1 LCGFNNLEREERL
14 SRAHEILNSNELKQ
28 AICHEILGTTFKD
41 VERAM
46 EAILK
51 ERQLTPAQE
60 EELELRKTIPEK
72 FEPEFDPDL
81 EFKINKKAA
90 DHKKESGYRTH
101 TREEVAEL
109 LAASKAPCE
118 PTPQIEKTE
127 YPTMTREECE
137 RLVREHYEYLAE
149 QKKKK
154 EEYAAWDSQKMT
166 ESELKTKNTKK
177 PTKSTKD

>member
-1 LCGFNNLEREERL
+1 
-14 SRAHEILNSNELKQ
+14 
-28 AICHEILGTTFKD
+28 
-41 VERAM
+41 M

-60 EELELRKTIPEK
+60 EELELRQTVPEK

-81 EFKINKKAA
+81 EFKFNKKAA
-90 DHKKESGYRTH
+90 DTKKESGYRTY
-101 TREEVAEL
+101 TREEVAAL

-118 PTPQIEKTE
+118 APPPIKKTE
-127 YPTMTREECE
+127 YPPMPREVAE
-137 RLVREHYEYLAE
+137 RLVREHFEYLAN

-154 EEYAAWDSQKMT
+154 EEYAKWDSQKMT
-166 ESELKTKNTKK
+166 EFAPKTKSTKK

>member
-1 LCGFNNLEREERL
+1 
-14 SRAHEILNSNELKQ
+14 
-28 AICHEILGTTFKD
+28 
-41 VERAM
+41 M
-46 EAILK
+46 EAIIK

-60 EELELRKTIPEK
+60 EELELRQAVPEK

-90 DHKKESGYRTH
+90 DHKKESGYRTY

-118 PTPQIEKTE
+118 PAPVIEKTE
-127 YPTMTREECE
+127 YPTLSREVAE

-149 QKKKK
+149 QKRKKQ
-154 EEYAAWDSQKMT
+154 EREWDLQKT
-166 ESELKTKNTKK
+166 IESELKTKNTKK